1 MQFTFVSYFA
11 NGLKDTTT
19 RADDVPTSL
28 FNHPGDYLEVTREDQ
43 SSGTLRFVDRDSF
56 ESWWDDMA
64 RAGTW
69 LGVRKTTE
77 KVNIEETISTMKEQP
92 KLQVTKNASLPNVH
106 LTTQQM
112 ATNLSKLSGA
122 LKEAASGF
130 RNSPEQEQTEAE
142 DHINPSHYQAY
153 VADEAVE
160 LQWLETMCRM
170 QRYREHPERFL
181 GALELQV
188 RKYMDRSGKK
198 DGELQEYKKALWY
211 LNFMVA
217 YMANGCK
224 PIKVADIPA
233 LVK

>member
-11 NGLKDTTT
+11 NGVKDTTT
-19 RADDVPTSL
+19 RADDIPTSL
-28 FNHPGDYLEVTREDQ
+28 FNHIGDYLEVTREDQ
-43 SSGTLRFVDRDSF
+43 FAGTIRFTDRDSF

-92 KLQVTKNASLPNVH
+92 KLRQET
-106 LTTQQM
+106 
-112 ATNLSKLSGA
+112 
-122 LKEAASGF
+122 AAK
-130 RNSPEQEQTEAE
+130 

-153 VADEAVE
+153 VVDEKVE

-170 QRYREHPERFL
+170 QRYRDNPERFL

-224 PIKVADIPA
+224 PIKVSDIPRLLNEA
-233 LVK
+233 